1 MIVVDASAAVLGLL
15 NVGDARQ
22 TMRSEALATPH
33 LADTEVARTMRA
45 HVRRQS
51 MASEAARAA
60 LSTWAALGIRRFGVT
75 SLLGRMWELR
85 DTVSAYDAAYVA
97 LAETLQVPLL
107 TADARLASAKGP
119 SCPFLVVR
127 S

>member
-1 MIVVDASAAVLGLL
+1 MIVVDAPAAVLGLL
-15 NVGDARQ
+15 SSGDARQ
-22 TMRSEALATPH
+22 SLRSEALATPH
-33 LADTEVARTMRA
+33 LADTEVAHTLRA

-51 MASEAARAA
+51 MTPEQARAV

-75 SLLGRMWELR
+75 GLLGRMWELR
-85 DTVSAYDAAYVA
+85 DAVSAYDAAYVA

-107 TADARLASAKGP
+107 TADARLASANGP
-119 SCPFLVVR
+119 RCPFLVVR